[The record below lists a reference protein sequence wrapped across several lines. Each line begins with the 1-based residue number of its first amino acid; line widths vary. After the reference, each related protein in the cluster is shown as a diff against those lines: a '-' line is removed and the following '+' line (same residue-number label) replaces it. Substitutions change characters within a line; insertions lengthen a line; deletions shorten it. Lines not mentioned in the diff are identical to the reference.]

1 MAKLRCVLLV
11 PFCILTLALVACE
24 SQEQKIHQFIT
35 QLGAEDAQ
43 VRAQATEALG
53 QIGEPAVEALIA
65 ALRHENP
72 SLRASV
78 VWKLS
83 EIGRPINRIVPALIG
98 ALGDASENVGVA
110 ASMALA
116 DIGEPAVRFLIE
128 ALKDEKADIRLHVA
142 YVLGEIGSPADTIIP
157 ALILRLGDKESNV
170 RRVSVR
176 ALLNF
181 GPRAVPQLK
190 EALNDDNAATRR
202 FAQIALTQ
210 MEHRK
215 R

>member
-1 MAKLRCVLLV
+1 MAKLGCVLLV
-11 PFCILTLALVACE
+11 SFYILTLALVACE
-24 SQEQKIHQFIT
+24 SQEQKIHQLIA

-43 VRAQATEALG
+43 VRAQATKALG
-53 QIGEPAVEALIA
+53 KIGEPAVEALIA

-142 YVLGEIGSPADTIIP
+142 YVLGEIGAPADTIIP

-181 GPRAVPQLK
+181 GRRAAPQLT
-190 EALNDDNAATRR
+190 EALNDDDAATRR